1 MGKRIAVIGAG
12 PGGYVAAINAARLGG
27 DITLIE
33 RENAGGTCLNWGCIP
48 SKILK
53 TTSDLVDRLHRASEF
68 GIETSGDFSVD
79 MDSLMARKDNV
90 IKSQVR
96 SLENLFKTKNIR
108 YLKGKSRIKAEGLLE
123 VEYDDGTL
131 KELGWDSLIL
141 APGSAP
147 LPMPEIPF
155 DGTRILS
162 SDHALEL
169 RSVPSS
175 LLVVGGGV
183 IGCEFAS
190 IYSSLGARVTI
201 VEAMDR
207 ILPLPSVDEACSKVI
222 QREMKKKKISY
233 YLEHIVQVAGPSAET
248 VEVEVLP
255 FKRQKAKGREPVSL
269 RFEKILVCIGRGPA
283 TDGLGLERLG
293 IEVDEKGWVKSD
305 AFMETSFPG
314 VFAIGDVLGPEKIM
328 LAHCASAEAL
338 VASENAM
345 GGRKKMDYSGI
356 PGAIFTTPEIA
367 NVGLTDRQASEKGYD
382 ASSETV
388 LFRVLGKAQ
397 AMGDIAGQA
406 KVIWDRGTGKILG
419 VHLIGPHATDLIGE
433 ACLAVKSG
441 CTMEDLAATVHA
453 HPTLCE
459 IMTEVAQKALG
470 RAVHG

>member
-12 PGGYVAAINAARLGG
+12 PGGYVAAVNAARLGG

-48 SKILK
+48 SKVLK
-53 TTSDLVDRLHRASEF
+53 TTSDLLDRFHRAAEF

-79 MDSLMARKDNV
+79 MDSLMARKDKV
-90 IKSQVR
+90 IKNQIR

-108 YLKGKSRIKAEGLLE
+108 YLKGKSRIKKEGLLE

-131 KELGWDSLIL
+131 QELGWDSLIL
-141 APGSAP
+141 APGSIP
-147 LPMPEIPF
+147 LPIPEIPF

-233 YLEHIVQVAGPSAET
+233 YLEHVVHSARPLPET
-248 VEVEVLP
+248 VEVEVLA
-255 FKRQKAKGREPVSL
+255 FKRQKAKGGEPVRL
-269 RFEKILVCIGRGPA
+269 RFEKILVCIGRGPS
-283 TDGLGLERLG
+283 TDGLGLERVG

-305 AFMETSFPG
+305 AFMETSHPG

-367 NVGLTDRQASEKGYD
+367 TVGLTERQALEIGYD

-397 AMGDIAGQA
+397 AMGDISGQA
-406 KVIWDRGTGKILG
+406 KVIWDSGSGKILG

-433 ACLAVKSG
+433 ACLAVKTG

-470 RAVHG
+470 RAIHG